1 MTSIIFMGTPDF
13 AVPILQGL
21 VQASYQVLA
30 VVTQPD
36 RPVGRR
42 RRLTASP
49 VKKAALDLNIP
60 VYQPEKLPKSADLT
74 KLINLK
80 PDLIITAAYG
90 QFLPKK
96 LLKAVKIKALNVHAS
111 LLPKYRGGAPI
122 QRALMAGEKQTGVT
136 ILEMVAKMDAG
147 GLFSQKIVSIAP
159 DDDTGS
165 LFAKLSLAGRD
176 LLLKTLP
183 KIIAGTMIEVP
194 QADEDVT
201 FAPNIKATEAQLNL
215 QAPASELVN
224 KVRALRPDPIAY
236 LYLNEKR
243 TRVLASHV
251 ADLSTSLSPGAVVKA
266 DKKNLWLAAGSGS
279 VWALDQLQVA
289 GKKPMAI
296 AAFMNGY
303 GQDFIA
309 GQNMVVFHED

>member
-13 AVPILQGL
+13 AVPILQSL
-21 VQASYQVLA
+21 VQASYHVLA

-42 RRLTASP
+42 RHLSASP
-49 VKKAALDLNIP
+49 VKKAALDLDIP
-60 VYQPEKLPKSADLT
+60 VYQPEKLAKSPDMT
-74 KLINLK
+74 KLIDLK

-90 QFLPKK
+90 QFLPRK
-96 LLKAVKIKALNVHAS
+96 LLKAAKIKALNVHAS

-122 QRALMAGEKQTGVT
+122 QRALMAGETQTGVT

-147 GLFSQKIVSIAP
+147 GLFSQKIVPITP
-159 DDDTGS
+159 GDDTGS

-183 KIIAGTMIEVP
+183 KIIAGTMVEVP

-201 FAPNIKATEAQLNL
+201 FAPNIKADEAQLNL
-215 QAPASELVN
+215 QTSATELVN
-224 KVRALRPDPIAY
+224 KVRALRPDPMAY

-243 TRVLASHV
+243 TRVWASHV

-279 VWALDQLQVA
+279 VWALDKLQVA
-289 GKKPMAI
+289 GKKPMTI

-303 GQDFIA
+303 GADFIA